1 LAAIAIATDGTG
13 AIVERTYAA
22 AAGGLVVVVVVIVV
36 EPLVILCVLDR
47 EGVATQV
54 ENPVDL
60 LDVVSL
66 LLLVHLLK
74 RDHGCDPRWRFMDL
88 SLAIV
93 SAPQVLQTQTPSLRI
108 TSQAICQKP
117 F

>member
-1 LAAIAIATDGTG
+1 
-13 AIVERTYAA
+13 
-22 AAGGLVVVVVVIVV
+22 
-36 EPLVILCVLDR
+36 
-47 EGVATQV
+47 
-54 ENPVDL
+54 VDL
-60 LDVVSL
+60 LDVMSL
-66 LLLVHLLK
+66 LLLVHLLE
-74 RDHGCDPRWRFMDL
+74 RDHRWCSLCRFIDL